1 MLTGALTATLRTC
14 WRQAARSW
22 SPLRR
27 RFTWFHEWLAGCV
40 CFWCA
45 LRRCASAAGSSFEQ
59 PRAPQATLVEANAFT
74 AAALLDSAV
83 VAISS
88 VCARAEGRLESL
100 LGPKGEL
107 VTAERLCA
115 RYSAAYSA
123 LADLLDPAPPLP
135 PASKAPRGILA
146 RALGRG
152 APPPAPDA
160 ATLYPPPA
168 PPLPAPPATVQ
179 IDRMPAP
186 AAENPFDNAP
196 PPQLLEAFSEPPEP
210 PTLPFKPGAQPPQ
223 QPSLPASRVEHSFYD
238 APDATAE
245 LEPTALNTL
254 ARTHSSPRVETA
266 ELTPFDEAWQDTG
279 VVAPVQPPAPPTY
292 GGPLQP
298 SYGGPAFSC
307 ATHRLGGALGFSLNA
322 RGLVVGTE
330 TSRYLVCGGRVV
342 RAGLRG
348 HLVLARQ
355 VDPAP
360 LLSVSAAA
368 GMHAA
373 LWAHTHG
380 ASPGPEP
387 HVFALKGDPG
397 VAYQVDA
404 RAAVAAMPL
413 LVHAAVAMDASRT
426 GVILAVRVKC
436 PAGSNAAEL
445 REVLVEAE
453 APPAAMGSPTAVSPS
468 GEWDGHARVVRWRLQ
483 GAPPMGRALLRARFP
498 AAALL
503 AATVDAHVRLCVSA
517 QYEFGTLQ

>member
-1 MLTGALTATLRTC
+1 M
-14 WRQAARSW
+14 
-22 SPLRR
+22 
-27 RFTWFHEWLAGCV
+27 
-40 CFWCA
+40 
-45 LRRCASAAGSSFEQ
+45 
-59 PRAPQATLVEANAFT
+59 VEANAFT

-83 VAISS
+83 VALSS

-168 PPLPAPPATVQ
+168 PPLPPPPAIVQ
-179 IDRMPAP
+179 IDRMP

-196 PPQLLEAFSEPPEP
+196 PPLLQEPFSEPPEP
-210 PTLPFKPGAQPPQ
+210 PALPFKPGAQPPQ
-223 QPSLPASRVEHSFYD
+223 QPAPPALRVEQSFYD
-238 APDATAE
+238 APDTAAE
-245 LEPTALNTL
+245 LEPTALHTL
-254 ARTHSSPRVETA
+254 ARTRSSPRFETA

-279 VVAPVQPPAPPTY
+279 VVAQVQPPAPSTH
-292 GGPLQP
+292 GGPSQP
-298 SYGGPAFSC
+298 SYTAPAGSC
-307 ATHRLGGALGFSLNA
+307 ATQRFGGALGFSLNA

-330 TSRYLVCGGRVV
+330 ASRYLVCGGRVV

-348 HLVLARQ
+348 HLELARQ
-355 VDPAP
+355 VDPVP

-368 GMHAA
+368 GMHAK

-387 HVFALKGDPG
+387 HVFVLRGGPG

-404 RAAVAAMPL
+404 PAAVAAMPL
-413 LVHAAVAMDASRT
+413 LIHAAVAMDASHT

-503 AATVDAHVRLCVSA
+503 AAPVDAHVRLCVSA
-517 QYEFGTLQ
+517 QYEFGILQ

>member
-1 MLTGALTATLRTC
+1 MRTGALTATLRTC

-27 RFTWFHEWLAGCV
+27 RFTWVQEYVAGCA
-40 CFWCA
+40 CSWCA
-45 LRRCASAAGSSFEQ
+45 LRRCAAVLGLSFEQ
-59 PRAPQATLVEANAFT
+59 PRVPQVTLVEANAFT
-74 AAALLDSAV
+74 TAALLDSAI
-83 VAISS
+83 VALSA

-115 RYSAAYSA
+115 RYSTAYSA

-152 APPPAPDA
+152 APPAAPDA

-168 PPLPAPPATVQ
+168 PPLPPPLATVQ

-196 PPQLLEAFSEPPEP
+196 PPQLPETFSEPPDP
-210 PTLPFKPGAQPPQ
+210 PVLPFKPGAQPPQ
-223 QPSLPASRVEHSFYD
+223 QPSRPASRLEQSLYD
-238 APDATAE
+238 FPDAAAE
-245 LEPTALNTL
+245 PGAPAVHTL
-254 ARTHSSPRVETA
+254 AQTQSPTKLETA
-266 ELTPFDEAWQDTG
+266 EVTPFDEAWQDTS
-279 VVAPVQPPAPPTY
+279 VLAPVQPPMPLTY
-292 GGPLQP
+292 GGHLQP
-298 SYGGPAFSC
+298 SYESQGGGC
-307 ATHRLGGALGFSLNA
+307 ATQRLGGVLQFSLNA
-322 RGLVVGTE
+322 RGLIVGTE
-330 TSRYLVCGGRVV
+330 SSRYMVTGGRVV

-348 HLVLARQ
+348 QLELARQ
-355 VDPAP
+355 IDPAP
-360 LLSVSAAA
+360 LLAVSAAA
-368 GMHAA
+368 GMHAE
-373 LWAHTHG
+373 LWAHKHG
-380 ASPGPEP
+380 ASQGPAP
-387 HVFALKGDPG
+387 HVFALKGGLG

-404 RAAVAAMPL
+404 HAAVAAMPL
-413 LVHAAVAMDASRT
+413 LVHAAVAMDQSRT

-436 PAGSNAAEL
+436 PEGSNDAEL

-468 GEWDGHARVVRWRLQ
+468 GEWDGHARIVRWRLQ
-483 GAPPMGRALLRARFP
+483 GAPPGGRALLRARFP

-503 AATVDAHVRLCVSA
+503 AAPVDAHVRLCISA
-517 QYEFGTLQ
+517 QYEFGVLQ